1 MEVDPTDYPGDVPSS
16 RSQAESSSLRLGA
29 SKALSS
35 RTFQPPALLALPTQ
49 EGAVAEGLGF
59 ATVPQTQ
66 ALWSLHAQGFVEGR
80 WGLSSQVRI
89 VFFRL

>member
-29 SKALSS
+29 SKALEPPNRESS
-35 RTFQPPALLALPTQ
+35 RSFQPQALLALLTQ

-66 ALWSLHAQGFVEGR
+66 ALWSLHAQGFVEAL
-80 WGLSSQVRI
+80 GLVE
-89 VFFRL
+89 